1 MNLPARDYQATKTIA
16 PGELNKGL
24 DRCAHEILGYY
35 HRRKFIGRRWRV
47 QSERIYEQSL
57 QHQDLSE
64 HELKGRLA
72 GMRAVYRRRGKAHE
86 HRFPE
91 ALALIAEAAARFLG
105 MRPYAVQILGAIII
119 HHGYLAEMATG
130 EGKSLTACLAA
141 VIAGWTGKPCHVITT
156 NDYLA
161 ARDAEEFAPLYTF
174 CAISTGR
181 IASGMTP
188 AERKENYHKGVVYTA
203 SKELLADFLR
213 DRLALGNLHQSA
225 RRLIR
230 QKGNPHNRSNDNMVM
245 RGIDTAIVDEADSVL
260 IDEAVTPLIISQAY
274 ENKPLTEACQ
284 AATLIVRAL
293 AAEID
298 YRVDRRYREITLTKA
313 GEEKIA
319 EMSTA
324 LADIFQGSARRE
336 ELVLTALT
344 AREFY
349 RRNKQYVVEADKVV
363 IVDEFTGRMMPQRT
377 WRHGLHQSIEA
388 QEGLP
393 LSDPS
398 ETLARLSFQRFF
410 RFFRKLGGMSGTARE
425 AAKELW
431 HIYEL
436 PVLSVPT
443 NKPCIRKVLPSR
455 FYPDQKSKWQ
465 AICDE
470 VGACYETGQPVLIG
484 TRSVAA
490 SETFAG
496 FLRESNIVFQ
506 LLNAVNHREEAEII
520 ASAGLTGAVTIA
532 TNMAGRGADIKLGK
546 GVAERGG
553 LHVIVSE
560 RHESGR
566 IDRQL
571 CGRCSRQGD
580 PGSVRTYASLE
591 DELLLQYGP
600 KAFLKLLLQTMSRN
614 RPESN
619 RLFEHLISL
628 AQQKAQ
634 RQAFRQR
641 QIVMQMD
648 DWLTD
653 ALSFARSELDQ

>member
-1 MNLPARDYQATKTIA
+1 MNLPALDYQATKTIA
-16 PGELNKGL
+16 PGKSPTGL
-24 DRCAHEILGYY
+24 DRWAHEMMGRY
-35 HRRKFIGRRWRV
+35 RRRQFIGRRWLA
-47 QSERIYEQSL
+47 QSERVFEQSL
-57 QHQDLSE
+57 LHQALSDYD
-64 HELKGRLA
+64 LKGRLCD
-72 GMRAVYRRRGKAHE
+72 MRVLFRRQGKAHE
-86 HRFPE
+86 YRLPE
-91 ALALIAEAAARFLG
+91 ALALIAEAAARLLG
-105 MRPYAVQILGAIII
+105 LRPYAVQILGAIII

-141 VIAGWTGKPCHVITT
+141 IITGWTGKPCHVITT

-161 ARDAEEFAPLYTF
+161 SRDAEEFAPLYKF
-174 CAISTGR
+174 CTVSAGR
-181 IASGMTP
+181 VTSSMTP
-188 AERKENYHKGVVYTA
+188 AERKENYRKGVVYTS

-213 DRLALGNLHQSA
+213 DRLALGNLHQSS
-225 RRLIR
+225 RRQIF
-230 QKGNPHNRSNDNMVM
+230 QKRHPHYRLNDKMVM
-245 RGIDTAIVDEADSVL
+245 RGIDTVIVDEADSVL

-274 ENKPLTEACQ
+274 ENKPLTEACR
-284 AATLIVRAL
+284 AAAGIADAL
-293 AAEID
+293 AAGID
-298 YRVDRRYREITLTKA
+298 YRVDRHYREIILTPT
-313 GEEKIA
+313 GEAKIT
-319 EMSTA
+319 EMSIA
-324 LADIFQGSARRE
+324 LADIFRGSARRE

-349 RRNKQYVVEADKVV
+349 QRNKQYVVEDDKVV

-388 QEGLP
+388 REGLS

-425 AAKELW
+425 AANELW

-436 PVLSVPT
+436 PVFSVPT
-443 NKPCIRKVLPSR
+443 NKPCIRKVLPGR
-455 FYPDQKSKWQ
+455 FYREQSSKWQ

-470 VGACYETGQPVLIG
+470 TGACHETGQPVLVG

-490 SETFAG
+490 SEAFAG
-496 FLRESNIVFQ
+496 LLRQRNISFQ
-506 LLNAVNHREEAEII
+506 LLNAVNHREEAKII
-520 ASAGLTGAVTIA
+520 ASAGQAGAVTIA
-532 TNMAGRGADIKLGK
+532 TNMAGRGADIKLGD
-546 GVAERGG
+546 GVAELGG

-571 CGRCSRQGD
+571 CGRCARQGD
-580 PGSVRTYASLE
+580 PGSVRSYVSLD
-591 DELLLQYGP
+591 DELVRQYGP
-600 KAFLKLLLQTMSRN
+600 KSLLKFLLHTKSRN
-614 RPESN
+614 RPEAA
-619 RLFEHLISL
+619 RLVEHLISL

-634 RQAFRQR
+634 RRAFAQR
-641 QIVMQMD
+641 QIVMQTD

>member
-1 MNLPARDYQATKTIA
+1 MRLPAQDYYATRTIT
-16 PGELNKGL
+16 PEKFPTGL
-24 DRCAHEILGYY
+24 DLSAHKILG
-35 HRRKFIGRRWRV
+35 HLRRREGIRRRW
-47 QSERIYEQSL
+47 QDSAEQILEQSL
-57 QHQDLSE
+57 QHQRLSDQD
-64 HELKGRLA
+64 LKGRLNDI
-72 GMRAVYRRRGKAHE
+72 RTEFRRQKKGHVRQL
-86 HRFPE
+86 PD
-91 ALALIAEAAARFLG
+91 ALALITEAAARSLG
-105 MRPYAVQILGAIII
+105 MRPFGVQILGALMI

-130 EGKSLTACLAA
+130 EGKSLTACLPAI
-141 VIAGWTGKPCHVITT
+141 IAGWSGKPCHIITA

-161 ARDAEEFAPLYTF
+161 ARDAQELAPLYES
-174 CAISTGR
+174 CDISTGWVGSR
-181 IASGMTP
+181 MTP
-188 AERKENYHKGVVYTA
+188 AERKANYRKGVVYTT

-213 DRLALGNLHQSA
+213 DRLALGNTHQSS

-230 QKGNPHNRSNDNMVM
+230 KKRNPDHRSYDKMVM

-260 IDEAVTPLIISQAY
+260 IDEAVTPLIISQAH

-284 AATLIVRAL
+284 AATRIARDLD
-293 AAEID
+293 AEVD
-298 YRVDRRYREITLTKA
+298 YRVDRRYREIILTPA
-313 GEEKIA
+313 GEAKVA
-319 EMSTA
+319 GMSAA

-344 AREFY
+344 ARVFY
-349 RRNKQYVVEADKVV
+349 RRNKHYVVDKDKVV

-388 QEGLP
+388 REGLP

-425 AAKELW
+425 AANELW
-431 HIYEL
+431 HIYKL

-443 NKPCIRKVLPSR
+443 NRPSIRKVLPSR
-455 FYPDQKSKWQ
+455 FYRDKKSKWQ

-470 VGACYETGQPVLIG
+470 VGACHETGQPVLIG
-484 TRSVAA
+484 TRSVAV
-490 SETFAG
+490 SETIAG
-496 FLRESNIVFQ
+496 LLREKNISFH
-506 LLNAVNHREEAEII
+506 LLNAVRHREEAKII
-520 ASAGLTGAVTIA
+520 ASAGQAGTVTIA

-546 GVAERGG
+546 GVAELGG

-571 CGRCSRQGD
+571 CGRCARQGD
-580 PGSVRTYASLE
+580 PGSVRKYASLE
-591 DELLLQYGP
+591 DELLLRYGP
-600 KAFLKLLLQTMSRN
+600 KPSLKFLLETISRN

-619 RLFEHLISL
+619 RLCEHLISL

-641 QIVMQMD
+641 QMVMQTD

>member
-1 MNLPARDYQATKTIA
+1 
-16 PGELNKGL
+16 
-24 DRCAHEILGYY
+24 
-35 HRRKFIGRRWRV
+35 
-47 QSERIYEQSL
+47 
-57 QHQDLSE
+57 
-64 HELKGRLA
+64 
-72 GMRAVYRRRGKAHE
+72 
-86 HRFPE
+86 
-91 ALALIAEAAARFLG
+91 
-105 MRPYAVQILGAIII
+105 
-119 HHGYLAEMATG
+119 
-130 EGKSLTACLAA
+130 
-141 VIAGWTGKPCHVITT
+141 
-156 NDYLA
+156 
-161 ARDAEEFAPLYTF
+161 
-174 CAISTGR
+174 
-181 IASGMTP
+181 
-188 AERKENYHKGVVYTA
+188 
-203 SKELLADFLR
+203 
-213 DRLALGNLHQSA
+213 
-225 RRLIR
+225 
-230 QKGNPHNRSNDNMVM
+230 M

-284 AATLIVRAL
+284 AATRIAEAL

-298 YRVDRRYREITLTKA
+298 YRVDRHYREIILTQP
-313 GEEKIA
+313 GEAKIA

-324 LADIFQGSARRE
+324 FTDIFRGSARRE

-349 RRNKQYVVEADKVV
+349 QRNKQYVVEEDKVV
-363 IVDEFTGRMMPQRT
+363 IVDEFTGRLMPQRT

-388 QEGLP
+388 REGLS

-425 AAKELW
+425 AANELW

-455 FYPDQKSKWQ
+455 FYLDQKSKWQ

-470 VGACYETGQPVLIG
+470 TGTCHETGQPVLIG

-490 SETFAG
+490 SEAFAG
-496 FLRESNIVFQ
+496 MLRERNIPFQ
-506 LLNAVNHREEAEII
+506 LLNAVNHREEAKII
-520 ASAGLTGAVTIA
+520 ASAGQAGAVTIA
-532 TNMAGRGADIKLGK
+532 TNMAGRGADIKLGNR
-546 GVAERGG
+546 VADLGG

-571 CGRCSRQGD
+571 CGRCARQGD
-580 PGSVRTYASLE
+580 PGSVRTYTSLD
-591 DELLLQYGP
+591 DELVQQFGS
-600 KAFLKLLLQTMSRN
+600 KSSLKLLLQIKSRN
-614 RPESN
+614 RPESA
-619 RLFEHLISL
+619 RLAKRLISI

-634 RQAFRQR
+634 RRAFAQR
-641 QIVMQMD
+641 QIFMQTD

>member
-1 MNLPARDYQATKTIA
+1 MNLPAHDYQATRTIA
-16 PGELNKGL
+16 PEKLPHGL
-24 DRCAHEILGYY
+24 DRWAHEIVGHY
-35 HRRKFIGRRWRV
+35 RRRTFIRSRWLV
-47 QSERIYEQSL
+47 QSERIIERSMQHQSL
-57 QHQDLSE
+57 SDQ
-64 HELKGRLA
+64 ELKRRLSN
-72 GMRAVYRRRGKAHE
+72 MRAVYRRQRQGHE
-86 HRFPE
+86 HRLPE
-91 ALALIAEAAARFLG
+91 ALALIAEAAARSLE
-105 MRPYAVQILGAIII
+105 MRPYMVQILGAIII

-141 VIAGWTGKPCHVITT
+141 VIAAWTAKPCHIITT

-161 ARDAEEFAPLYTF
+161 SRDAEELAPLYQR
-174 CAISTGR
+174 CEISTGW
-181 IASGMTP
+181 IGSGMTP
-188 AERKENYHKGVVYTA
+188 AERKANYQKGVVYTS

-213 DRLALGNLHQSA
+213 DRLALGNVHQSS
-225 RRLIR
+225 RRQIR
-230 QKGNPHNRSNDNMVM
+230 IKRNPHDRSYHQRVM

-284 AATLIVRAL
+284 AANHIAGAL

-298 YRVDRRYREITLTKA
+298 YRVDRRYREIILTKP

-319 EMSTA
+319 AMLTA

-349 RRNKQYVVEADKVV
+349 QRNKQYVVEENKVV
-363 IVDEFTGRMMPQRT
+363 IVDEFTGRMMPLRT

-410 RFFRKLGGMSGTARE
+410 RFFSKLGGMSGTARE
-425 AAKELW
+425 AANELW

-455 FYPDQKSKWQ
+455 FYPDPKSKWQ

-470 VGACYETGQPVLIG
+470 TGACHETGQPVLIG

-490 SETFAG
+490 SEAFADL
-496 FLRESNIVFQ
+496 LRERNIPFQ
-506 LLNAVNHREEAEII
+506 LLNAVKHREEAKII
-520 ASAGLTGAVTIA
+520 ASAGQTGAVTIA
-532 TNMAGRGADIKLGK
+532 TNMAGRGADIKLGR
-546 GVAERGG
+546 GVGELGG

-571 CGRCSRQGD
+571 GGRCSRQGD
-580 PGSVRTYASLE
+580 PGSVRIYGSLE
-591 DELLLQYGP
+591 DGLVRQYGS
-600 KAFLKLLLQTMSRN
+600 KTLLKLLLQTNSRN
-614 RPESN
+614 RPELN
-619 RLFEHLISL
+619 RLIEHLFAQ

-641 QIVMQMD
+641 QMVMQTD

>member
-1 MNLPARDYQATKTIA
+1 
-16 PGELNKGL
+16 
-24 DRCAHEILGYY
+24 
-35 HRRKFIGRRWRV
+35 
-47 QSERIYEQSL
+47 
-57 QHQDLSE
+57 
-64 HELKGRLA
+64 
-72 GMRAVYRRRGKAHE
+72 
-86 HRFPE
+86 
-91 ALALIAEAAARFLG
+91 
-105 MRPYAVQILGAIII
+105 
-119 HHGYLAEMATG
+119 
-130 EGKSLTACLAA
+130 
-141 VIAGWTGKPCHVITT
+141 
-156 NDYLA
+156 
-161 ARDAEEFAPLYTF
+161 
-174 CAISTGR
+174 
-181 IASGMTP
+181 
-188 AERKENYHKGVVYTA
+188 
-203 SKELLADFLR
+203 
-213 DRLALGNLHQSA
+213 
-225 RRLIR
+225 
-230 QKGNPHNRSNDNMVM
+230 
-245 RGIDTAIVDEADSVL
+245 
-260 IDEAVTPLIISQAY
+260 
-274 ENKPLTEACQ
+274 
-284 AATLIVRAL
+284 
-293 AAEID
+293 
-298 YRVDRRYREITLTKA
+298 
-313 GEEKIA
+313 
-319 EMSTA
+319 
-324 LADIFQGSARRE
+324 
-336 ELVLTALT
+336 VLTALT

-443 NKPCIRKVLPSR
+443 NMPCIRKVLPSR

-496 FLRESNIVFQ
+496 FLRERNIAFQ

-520 ASAGLTGAVTIA
+520 ASAGLAGAVTIA

-619 RLFEHLISL
+619 HLFEHLISL

>member
-1 MNLPARDYQATKTIA
+1 MRLPAQDYQTTRTAT
-16 PGELNKGL
+16 PGKLPRGL
-24 DRCAHEILGYY
+24 DLSAHKILG
-35 HRRKFIGRRWRV
+35 HLRRREGFRRRWLV
-47 QSERIYEQSL
+47 ESEQILEQSL
-57 QHQDLSE
+57 HHQRLSDPDL
-64 HELKGRLA
+64 KDRLNDIN
-72 GMRAVYRRRGKAHE
+72 AVFRRQKQGHG

-91 ALALIAEAAARFLG
+91 ALAFIVEAAARCLG
-105 MRPYAVQILGAIII
+105 MRPFGVQILGAISI

-130 EGKSLTACLAA
+130 EGKSLTACLPAIIAA
-141 VIAGWTGKPCHVITT
+141 WSGKPCHIVTA

-161 ARDAEEFAPLYTF
+161 ERDAEAFAPLYNY
-174 CAISTGR
+174 CGLSTGWVDG
-181 IASGMTP
+181 GMTA
-188 AERKENYHKGVVYTA
+188 AERKENYQKGVVYTT

-213 DRLALGNLHQSA
+213 DRLALGNAHQAS
-225 RRLIR
+225 RRQIR
-230 QKGNPHNRSNDNMVM
+230 IKCNPHDRSYDKMVM

-260 IDEAVTPLIISQAY
+260 IDEAVTPLIISQAH
-274 ENKPLTEACQ
+274 ENKPLSEACQ
-284 AATLIVRAL
+284 AATRIARVL
-293 AAEID
+293 APETD
-298 YRVDRRYREITLTKA
+298 YHVDRRYREIILTES
-313 GEEKIA
+313 GIEKIA

-344 AREFY
+344 AQVFY
-349 RRNKQYVVEADKVV
+349 QRNKQYVVEKDKVV

-377 WRHGLHQSIEA
+377 WRHGLHQSVEA
-388 QEGLP
+388 LEGLP

-425 AAKELW
+425 AANEFW

-443 NKPCIRKVLPSR
+443 NKPSIRKVLPGR

-470 VGACYETGQPVLIG
+470 VGACHETGQPVLIG

-490 SETFAG
+490 SETVAG
-496 FLRESNIVFQ
+496 LLRERNIPFQ
-506 LLNAVNHREEAEII
+506 LLNAVKHREEAKII
-520 ASAGLTGAVTIA
+520 ASAGQADAVTIA

-546 GVAERGG
+546 GVAELGG
-553 LHVIVSE
+553 LHVVVSE

-571 CGRCSRQGD
+571 YGRCARQGD
-580 PGSVRTYASLE
+580 PGSVRTYGSLE
-591 DELLLQYGP
+591 DELVLQYGP
-600 KAFLKLLLQTMSRN
+600 KQILKLVSKTISRN
-614 RPESN
+614 RPEST
-619 RLFEHLISL
+619 RLVEHLISL
-628 AQQKAQ
+628 VQQKAQ
-634 RQAFRQR
+634 RQAYRQR
-641 QIVMQMD
+641 QTVMQTD

-653 ALSFARSELDQ
+653 ALSFARSEIDQ

>member
-1 MNLPARDYQATKTIA
+1 MNLPAQDYQSTRTIA
-16 PGELNKGL
+16 PEKLPQGL
-24 DRCAHEILGYY
+24 DRWVHATVGHY
-35 HRRKFIGRRWRV
+35 RRRTFIGSRWLV
-47 QSERIYEQSL
+47 QSERIIDRSL
-57 QHQDLSE
+57 QHQGLSDQDLR
-64 HELKGRLA
+64 GRLGNLRTA
-72 GMRAVYRRRGKAHE
+72 YRRQRQGHE
-86 HRFPE
+86 QRLPE
-91 ALALIAEAAARFLG
+91 ALALIAEAAARSLG
-105 MRPYAVQILGAIII
+105 MRPYKVQILGAIGI
-119 HHGYLAEMATG
+119 HHGFLAEMATG

-141 VIAGWTGKPCHVITT
+141 VIAGWTAKPCHIITT

-161 ARDAEEFAPLYTF
+161 SRDAEELAPLYQH
-174 CAISTGR
+174 CELSTG
-181 IASGMTP
+181 SVSSDMTP
-188 AERKENYHKGVVYTA
+188 AERKENYQKGVVYTT

-213 DRLALGNLHQSA
+213 DRLALGNTHQSS
-225 RRLIR
+225 RRQIR
-230 QKGNPHNRSNDNMVM
+230 IKCNPM

-260 IDEAVTPLIISQAY
+260 IDEAVTPLIISQTY

-284 AATLIVRAL
+284 AANRIAGVL

-298 YRVDRRYREITLTKA
+298 YRVDRRYREIILTEQ
-313 GEEKIA
+313 GEEKISG
-319 EMSTA
+319 MSTA

-349 RRNKQYVVEADKVV
+349 QRNKQYVIEKDKVV

-388 QEGLP
+388 REGLP

-425 AAKELW
+425 AANELW
-431 HIYEL
+431 HVYEL

-443 NKPCIRKVLPSR
+443 NKPCIRKALPSR

-470 VGACYETGQPVLIG
+470 TGACHETGQPVLVG

-490 SETFAG
+490 SEAFADL
-496 FLRESNIVFQ
+496 LRERNIAFQ
-506 LLNAVNHREEAEII
+506 LLNAVKHREEAKII
-520 ASAGLTGAVTIA
+520 ASAGQAGAVTIA

-546 GVAERGG
+546 RVAELGG

-580 PGSVRTYASLE
+580 PGSARTYASLE
-591 DELLLQYGP
+591 DGLVRQYGP
-600 KAFLKLLLQTMSRN
+600 KTLLKLLLQTNSRN
-614 RPESN
+614 RPQSN
-619 RLFEHLISL
+619 RLVEHLISL

-634 RQAFRQR
+634 GQAFRLR
-641 QIVMQMD
+641 QIVMQTD
-648 DWLTD
+648 DWLTE

>member
-1 MNLPARDYQATKTIA
+1 
-16 PGELNKGL
+16 
-24 DRCAHEILGYY
+24 
-35 HRRKFIGRRWRV
+35 
-47 QSERIYEQSL
+47 
-57 QHQDLSE
+57 
-64 HELKGRLA
+64 
-72 GMRAVYRRRGKAHE
+72 
-86 HRFPE
+86 
-91 ALALIAEAAARFLG
+91 
-105 MRPYAVQILGAIII
+105 
-119 HHGYLAEMATG
+119 
-130 EGKSLTACLAA
+130 
-141 VIAGWTGKPCHVITT
+141 
-156 NDYLA
+156 
-161 ARDAEEFAPLYTF
+161 
-174 CAISTGR
+174 
-181 IASGMTP
+181 
-188 AERKENYHKGVVYTA
+188 
-203 SKELLADFLR
+203 
-213 DRLALGNLHQSA
+213 
-225 RRLIR
+225 
-230 QKGNPHNRSNDNMVM
+230 MVL
-245 RGIDTAIVDEADSVL
+245 RGIDTAIVDEADSIL
-260 IDEAVTPLIISQAY
+260 IDEAVMPLIISQAH

-284 AATLIVRAL
+284 AAIHIARAL
-293 AAEID
+293 AAEKD
-298 YRVDRRYREITLTKA
+298 YRVDRRYREIILTQP
-313 GEEKIA
+313 GEAKIA
-319 EMSTA
+319 EMSAA

-344 AREFY
+344 ARVFY
-349 RRNKQYVVEADKVV
+349 HRNKQYVVEKDKVV

-388 QEGLP
+388 WEGLP

-425 AAKELW
+425 AANEFW

-436 PVLSVPT
+436 PVVSVPT
-443 NKPCIRKVLPSR
+443 NKPCIRKILPGR
-455 FYPDQKSKWQ
+455 FFPDQKSKWQ

-470 VGACYETGQPVLIG
+470 VGACHETGQPVLIG
-484 TRSVAA
+484 TRSVSV

-496 FLRESNIVFQ
+496 LLRERNIAFQ
-506 LLNAVNHREEAEII
+506 LLNAVKHREEAKII
-520 ASAGLTGAVTIA
+520 ASAGQAGAVTIA

-546 GVAERGG
+546 GVAKLGG

-591 DELLLQYGP
+591 DELVLQYGP
-600 KAFLKLLLQTMSRN
+600 KQFLKLLLQTISRN

-619 RLFEHLISL
+619 RLVEHLLSL
-628 AQQKAQ
+628 AQHKAQ

-641 QIVMQMD
+641 QIVMQTD